1 MNDRFLKKSEFSL
14 VGNRILEACPGA
26 RTEIAR
32 LRARILAIVVEGL
45 LINLILSKKLRVV
58 KLSS

>member
-1 MNDRFLKKSEFSL
+1 MKDRFLKKSEFSL
-14 VGNRILEACPGA
+14 VGNRIFEACPEA

-45 LINLILSKKLRVV
+45 LINLILSKKTSCC
-58 KLSS
+58 KIK